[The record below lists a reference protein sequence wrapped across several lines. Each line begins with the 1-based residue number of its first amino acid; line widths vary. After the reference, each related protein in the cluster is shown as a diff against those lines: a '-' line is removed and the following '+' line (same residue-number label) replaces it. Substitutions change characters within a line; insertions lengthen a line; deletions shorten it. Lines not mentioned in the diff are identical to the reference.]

1 MKRLGI
7 VLILALCGCQ
17 TSGDVAEVGSPAS
30 AGNESCARSRML
42 LDKYY
47 VTPQQRS
54 DLIDTMRAN
63 GCSEQR

>member
-7 VLILALCGCQ
+7 LLILALCGCQ
-17 TSGDVAEVGSPAS
+17 TSGDVEEVGSPA
-30 AGNESCARSRML
+30 AGGNDSCTRSRIL

-47 VTPQQRS
+47 LTPHQRA

>member
-17 TSGDVAEVGSPAS
+17 TSGDVEEVASPAF
-30 AGNESCARSRML
+30 AGNDSCARSRML

-47 VTPQQRS
+47 LTPHQRS
-54 DLIDTMRAN
+54 DLIDTMKSN